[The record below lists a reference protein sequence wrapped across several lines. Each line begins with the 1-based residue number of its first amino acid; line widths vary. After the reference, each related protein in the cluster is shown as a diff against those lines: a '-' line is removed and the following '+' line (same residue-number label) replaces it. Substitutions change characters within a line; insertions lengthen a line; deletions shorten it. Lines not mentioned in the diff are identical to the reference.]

1 MFESPVSNT
10 PECVQKSRSRFL
22 ADSTPVNSTPAIDL
36 PSATKRR
43 RQSFAKQS
51 SIILERSHDY
61 SSSSH
66 DLTLALNRSE
76 QELERSKRA
85 LQLEQNKTSL
95 VEKAL
100 KASREA
106 QVMSERAML
115 QLQNGLDDVRKSRTE
130 LKIERDA
137 LQKEISEIKS
147 ENEDKISKLQ
157 AKMTSQSDQFK
168 LEKLKFDEENAELL
182 TKLETLQRE
191 TQIEKEKYATLQ
203 DEFLELKK
211 EKCQLELEVTSFE
224 QKLAKIPDNI
234 DELITAKEENT
245 VLEAKLLSFEHEM
258 EYTQKF
264 ADKMEEF
271 DKMKRENQMMRNKLS
286 KITENQAKYRLTL
299 ERLEE
304 SKEEV
309 KRMRDVV
316 TEFDVLKDEN
326 FKKTA
331 EIQSLQ
337 SENIVLKTSNDTLQ
351 NQVSDLIQ
359 GEYRNERKSEDEMME
374 VERDAD
380 GKIQYI
386 KLNHSDARF
395 LTLQKS
401 YLEASEKLETSELKI
416 SQLEAEQKCGNKRI
430 LLLQKERDSLQ
441 QLVRDIEGDFTMNK
455 WFCF

>member
-22 ADSTPVNSTPAIDL
+22 ADSTPANSTPAIDL

-211 EKCQLELEVTSFE
+211 EKCQLELELTSFE